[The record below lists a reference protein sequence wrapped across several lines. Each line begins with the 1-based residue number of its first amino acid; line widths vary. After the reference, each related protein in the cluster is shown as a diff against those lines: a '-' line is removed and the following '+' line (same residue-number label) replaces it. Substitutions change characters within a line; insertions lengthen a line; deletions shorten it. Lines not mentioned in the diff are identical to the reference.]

1 MGKHLNDI
9 HISRFDVYRAVM
21 AGMTRRDQIAR
32 ATGVPSNVVS
42 RILNSR
48 KWLAGAEAVEVQDLT
63 EKMA

>member
-1 MGKHLNDI
+1 MGKPRNDI
-9 HISRFDVYRAVM
+9 HINRFAVYRAVM

-48 KWLAGAEAVEVQDLT
+48 KWLAGAETVEVPDLT
-63 EKMA
+63 EEMA